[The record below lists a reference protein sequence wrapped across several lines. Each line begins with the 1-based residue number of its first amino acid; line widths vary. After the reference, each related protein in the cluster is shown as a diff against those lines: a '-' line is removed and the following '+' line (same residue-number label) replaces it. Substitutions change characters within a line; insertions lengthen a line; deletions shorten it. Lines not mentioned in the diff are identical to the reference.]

1 MKKLLYGFSALVL
14 LTVTTGAA
22 NSVSAKPGNS
32 QIMPAEYE
40 RIKRV
45 VNAIAK
51 HNNLG
56 SQPLI
61 FTIVP
66 GSYAM
71 SLAVGL
77 GLCDDDNCSYFG
89 QINPFRKHGRKVDEI
104 LRQNYLY
111 GRIQGWAYSTGT
123 VEITHQ
129 TFRIYDEREDFLA
142 CTVAHELAHV
152 LDNHS
157 FYISK
162 KVSEL
167 SQGLTEEEKEI
178 IDAEVSR
185 EYEVKADQK
194 AYELVRNAGYPE
206 DTCPRALDFLH
217 KTSGDGSMTS
227 PKDTHPG
234 YSDRLLS
241 LEAHINNS
249 KAANVISKERTN
261 GVWIYVP
268 DMNYLKFSPIS
279 RKPNASAKQSTKS
292 EGNP

>member
-1 MKKLLYGFSALVL
+1 MRYNLLGLLAFFGFSLSSGIPHSLSAER
-14 LTVTTGAA
+14 
-22 NSVSAKPGNS
+22 VSQGEMPPEYS
-32 QIMPAEYE
+32 Q
-40 RIKRV
+40 IKRV
-45 VNAIAK
+45 VNKIAK

-66 GSYAM
+66 GTYAM
-71 SLAVGL
+71 SLAAGL
-77 GLCDDDNCSYFG
+77 GLCDNDNCSYFG

-111 GRIQGWAYSTGT
+111 GTIQGWAYSTGT

-167 SQGLTEEEKEI
+167 SQGLTEKEKEI

-185 EYEVKADQK
+185 EYEAKADEK
-194 AYELVRNAGYPE
+194 AYELIRNARYPK
-206 DTCPRALDFLH
+206 DTCVKALDFLH
-217 KTSGDGSMTS
+217 KTSGDGSITS
-227 PKDTHPG
+227 PNDTHPG
-234 YSDRLLS
+234 YSDRLSALQKYMNES
-241 LEAHINNS
+241 TPED
-249 KAANVISKERTN
+249 AAEKNGTE
-261 GVWIYVP
+261 GVWLYKP
-268 DMNYLKFSPIS
+268 EMNYLKFSPVS
-279 RKPNASAKQSTKS
+279 R
-292 EGNP
+292 